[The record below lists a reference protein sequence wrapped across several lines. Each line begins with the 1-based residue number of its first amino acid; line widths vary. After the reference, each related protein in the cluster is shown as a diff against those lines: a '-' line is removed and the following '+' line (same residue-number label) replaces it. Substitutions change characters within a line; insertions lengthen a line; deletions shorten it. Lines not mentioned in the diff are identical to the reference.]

1 VRPLSR
7 EPLRRGARRRA
18 SRFPGALLP
27 CAGAL
32 AAAAG
37 LALATPAL
45 GALEPESPANGE
57 AVGQQPTFRWV
68 AGAASRYEV
77 YAELPSGP
85 LKVADAPSTSLSA
98 TSTVA
103 LPDDTRLRWFVRAI
117 GSGGAT
123 AGETAPAARWTI
135 QVATTPGAP
144 TITGA
149 PPAIARNP
157 SPTFTW
163 AGTRVSSRWSILS
176 PAGTAVQSG
185 EVPTAGGQVVP
196 AALPDGSYQFRVAQ
210 RNLVGVEGPPASY
223 GFSIDTVAP
232 GPLAL
237 RRSTSQRDSRN
248 TPRYS
253 WTGLEPGAVVTWR
266 VLRASGV
273 VAQGPANV
281 AAGDVTPARLRSGS
295 YVFEARQTDLA
306 GNSGPPTTDAFVVL
320 PRLAPGIRLPMRNV
334 RRLSPS
340 VGATVLGVRPTLRW
354 RSGPRARTYNVQVF
368 QVVDGAKLRKVVS
381 AFPHRRRFVVPRK
394 KALDRGSCYVWR
406 VWPFRG
412 ERPLKEPVGVSHF
425 CVRPT

>member
-1 VRPLSR
+1 
-7 EPLRRGARRRA
+7 
-18 SRFPGALLP
+18 LP
-27 CAGAL
+27 SAGAL
-32 AAAAG
+32 AVAAG

-45 GALEPESPANGE
+45 GAPLDPTSPVNDTVVSPTTTFTWLGPAPGGTARLDLYILDAGTPVRVAQAAAN
-57 AVGQQPTFRWV
+57 ATT
-68 AGAASRYEV
+68 
-77 YAELPSGP
+77 
-85 LKVADAPSTSLSA
+85 APS
-98 TSTVA
+98 VA
-103 LPDDTRLRWFVRAI
+103 LPDDRRLEWFVRAVN
-117 GSGGAT
+117 GAGAT
-123 AGETAPAARWTI
+123 LLESATRGSFV
-135 QVATTPGAP
+135 VASNPSQP
-144 TITGA
+144 TITIA
-149 PPAIARNP
+149 PPAIGRNP
-157 SPTFTW
+157 TPTFAW
-163 AGTRVSSRWSILS
+163 SGTRSSSAWSILN
-176 PAGTAVQSG
+176 PAGTPVLSG
-185 EVPTAGGQVVP
+185 EVPTGGGQIVP
-196 AALPDGSYQFRVAQ
+196 TALPDGSYQFRVAQ
-210 RNLVGVEGPPASY
+210 RNLLGTPGPPASY